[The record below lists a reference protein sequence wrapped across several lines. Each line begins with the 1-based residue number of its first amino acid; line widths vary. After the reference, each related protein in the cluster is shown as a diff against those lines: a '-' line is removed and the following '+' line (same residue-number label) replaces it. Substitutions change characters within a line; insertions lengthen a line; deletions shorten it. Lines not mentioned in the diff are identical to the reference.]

1 MDFLSQFYLAF
12 TIFSVG
18 ITILDLIGVL
28 GQSDDDVDIS
38 LPDTSLSN
46 DNLETDLTIVDEIEI
61 DAILPDNPDS
71 SLNSSV
77 LSLLSYLRSLVYFGL
92 GFGPMG
98 VFSWATNNTGLNSL
112 FWSIPSGILAT
123 ILARVFFRFQKT
135 QTDSTL
141 KPQEILFQQANVT
154 IPVSHDQMGKIRIQ
168 IGMNVEEYYALA
180 RSTDDSFKKDEV
192 VWITEITNEYVFVE
206 RDLLTHTD

>member
-28 GQSDDDVDIS
+28 GQSDNDVDVS
-38 LPDTSLSN
+38 LPDNSLSN

-61 DAILPDNPDS
+61 DAVLPDNPDS

-92 GFGPMG
+92 GM
-98 VFSWATNNTGLNSL
+98 SY
-112 FWSIPSGILAT
+112 
-123 ILARVFFRFQKT
+123 R
-135 QTDSTL
+135 
-141 KPQEILFQQANVT
+141 QA
-154 IPVSHDQMGKIRIQ
+154 Q
-168 IGMNVEEYYALA
+168 YL
-180 RSTDDSFKKDEV
+180 
-192 VWITEITNEYVFVE
+192 
-206 RDLLTHTD
+206 

>member
-1 MDFLSQFYLAF
+1 MDFLRQFYLAF

-18 ITILDLIGVL
+18 ITVLDLVGVL
-28 GQSDDDVDIS
+28 GQSDDDADVSDAS
-38 LPDTSLSN
+38 FSN
-46 DNLETDLTIVDEIEI
+46 DNLETDLIIVDEAET
-61 DAILPDNPDS
+61 DAVLPDNPDS

-123 ILARVFFRFQKT
+123 ILARVFFRFQNISSKQCMT
-135 QTDSTL
+135 C
-141 KPQEILFQQANVT
+141 
-154 IPVSHDQMGKIRIQ
+154 GQ
-168 IGMNVEEYYALA
+168 I
-180 RSTDDSFKKDEV
+180 
-192 VWITEITNEYVFVE
+192 ITHF
-206 RDLLTHTD
+206 

>member
-28 GQSDDDVDIS
+28 GQSDDDVDVS
-38 LPDTSLSN
+38 LPDNSLSN

-61 DAILPDNPDS
+61 DTVLPDNPDS

-92 GFGPMG
+92 G
-98 VFSWATNNTGLNSL
+98 S
-112 FWSIPSGILAT
+112 
-123 ILARVFFRFQKT
+123 
-135 QTDSTL
+135 
-141 KPQEILFQQANVT
+141 
-154 IPVSHDQMGKIRIQ
+154 
-168 IGMNVEEYYALA
+168 
-180 RSTDDSFKKDEV
+180 
-192 VWITEITNEYVFVE
+192 
-206 RDLLTHTD
+206 